1 MAAVMA
7 VWLQGRRSAIEHKGL
22 AMADRKT
29 LLETMTERVF
39 AMRAELGDKWPSL
52 WDPDTAT
59 WELVAQPDHLAGYW
73 IELLRLAGER
83 RNDWSLYEDAAR
95 RMARLRPALHEHLG
109 MFPEMFFY
117 GAARLYETLSDRMS
131 RTLALAAAYGVRA
144 SSLGISGGWVVQSP
158 ADPAPR
164 LLVLADTAHRGLLL
178 DWWALEET
186 GDATFLDGAERHLDL
201 IIRDFA
207 QADGSVA
214 PSAFYDP
221 ATLDLIEVNPGPA
234 EEIHRSQ
241 IGAIAGLLR
250 GWETTRERR
259 LLEPAL
265 AAFAHWRRAWGDAV
279 LHASGAADTTFTAS
293 EIAHQAAPLA
303 EAIARLA
310 VLEPRPQET
319 KPFLDQL
326 DPLLDA
332 VARHAAPAGSE
343 PGGDLAVQYHLF
355 AALHCLDVGG
365 LPC

>member
-1 MAAVMA
+1 
-7 VWLQGRRSAIEHKGL
+7 
-22 AMADRKT
+22 MADRKM
-29 LLETMTERVF
+29 LLESLTERVF
-39 AMRAELGDKWPSL
+39 AIRAEIGERWPSL
-52 WDPDTAT
+52 WDPDIAK
-59 WELVAQPDHLAGYW
+59 WELAEEPDNLAGYW

-83 RNDWSLYEDAAR
+83 RDDWSLYEDAAR
-95 RMARLRPALHEHLG
+95 RMARLRPVLYEHLG
-109 MFPEMFFY
+109 VFPEMFFY

-144 SSLGISGGWVVQSP
+144 SSLGISGSWVVQSP
-158 ADPAPR
+158 QDPAPR

-207 QADGSVA
+207 QEDGSIA

-221 ATLDLIEVNPGPA
+221 ETLDLIEVNPGPA

-250 GWETTRERR
+250 GWETTREPRFIA
-259 LLEPAL
+259 PAA
-265 AAFAHWRRAWGDAV
+265 AAFAHWRRSWGDAV
-279 LHASGAADTTFTAS
+279 LQARGTEDASFTAS
-293 EIAHQAAPLA
+293 EVAHQAAPLA

-310 VLEPRPQET
+310 VIEPRPDEVA
-319 KPFLDQL
+319 PFLDQL
-326 DPLLDA
+326 DPLIDA
-332 VARHAAPAGSE
+332 VSRHAMPGDGE
-343 PGGDLAVQYHLF
+343 PGGDLTVLYHLF
-355 AALHCLDVGG
+355 AALHCLDVGE